1 MSLCPCGSG
10 LEYSTCCEP
19 ILQDRSRAETAEQM
33 MRARYSAHV
42 KLAIDFIAETTHP
55 DQRDGYDEKT
65 AREWA
70 EESDWLG
77 LEIINATGGAADDK
91 GEVEFVARYR
101 MKNANHSHHERAS
114 FERQDGLWYFTDGVM
129 VKNAPITVE
138 KVGRNEPCPC
148 GSGKKFKKCCG

>member
-1 MSLCPCGSG
+1 MSLCPCGS
-10 LEYSTCCEP
+10 EQDYSACCGP
-19 ILQDRSRAETAEQM
+19 IIQDVSLAETAEQL

-42 KLAIDFIAETTHP
+42 KLEIDFISATTHP
-55 DQRDGYDEKT
+55 DQRDDYDEKT

-77 LEIINATGGAADDK
+77 LEIINATGGRGDDK
-91 GEVEFVARYR
+91 GVVEFIARYR
-101 MKNANHSHHERAS
+101 IKNANHSHHERAS
-114 FERQDGLWYFTDGVM
+114 FERLNGLWYFADGEM
-129 VKNAPITVE
+129 VKNAPITVA